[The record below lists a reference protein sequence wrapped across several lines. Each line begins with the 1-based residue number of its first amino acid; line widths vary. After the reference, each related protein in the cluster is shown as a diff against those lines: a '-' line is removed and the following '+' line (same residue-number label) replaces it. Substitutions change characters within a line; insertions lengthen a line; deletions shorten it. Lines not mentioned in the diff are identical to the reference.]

1 MGLRDHLPCDIRS
14 ELVVHG
20 RTQSFECRLLDRI
33 GEGGMATVY
42 LAEHEGR
49 RVAVKYLNPE
59 IMLSQDTA
67 LDRFVR
73 EASLLKGI
81 RHPNIVR
88 IYNLGVDQEDCP
100 FLVMEL
106 VERAKTLATL
116 IEVWRFRRS
125 QAGEPDPATGR
136 FRASLVPLGVLL
148 PLMRQVIG
156 ALSELHV
163 RGIVHRDIKP
173 DNVLVSDVDGQCVA
187 KLTDLGISKSL
198 VGQDPGL
205 TAENCVVGTP
215 YYMSPEAVTGCR
227 IDTTSGKAWYV
238 GKQSD
243 VWGIGVMLYEL
254 VTGCLPYTADIG
266 GLPSASRLQSSQE
279 RANLMAAQVVGK
291 VADAKFRH
299 EPLGK
304 YVEDPNRT
312 LAEMIDICLTKE
324 PWLRPQ
330 DAETLLPLIGL
341 AEEEERNRGRTS
353 DHSGP
358 CASLPSKLISGV
370 RSKSFGEAPTVASN
384 PPPRLSAEPPMTVRD
399 KADKKPHGT
408 AGKRRMPRW
417 PVAVLAL
424 AALAI
429 GALVA
434 YPYVQDVF
442 PWFGQTTVSAP
453 ISSPSIVAP
462 ATARPLVSAPPR
474 RQPDSGPARSTV
486 AYQVLQQ
493 GRAAFRAGD
502 CRTAS
507 KHMRAIQAAYPAF
520 PETYRILGDC
530 AHRAGDQAEA
540 RENYGRYLEFE
551 GVVPLPPEALKI
563 VNQ

>member
-1 MGLRDHLPCDIRS
+1 MGLRDHLPCVIRS
-14 ELVVHG
+14 EIIANG
-20 RTQSFECRLLDRI
+20 RTHSFECRLLDRI

-59 IMLSQDTA
+59 LMRSQDTA

-73 EASLLKGI
+73 EAGLLKGI

-106 VERAKTLATL
+106 VEHAKTLATL

-125 QAGEPDPATGR
+125 RAGEPNPATGR
-136 FRASLVPLGVLL
+136 YRSSLVPLGVLL

-156 ALSELHV
+156 ALAELHA

-173 DNVLVSDVDGQCVA
+173 DNVLVSDIEGQCTA

-198 VGQDPGL
+198 VGKDPGL

-227 IDTTSGKAWYV
+227 IDSASGKAWYV

-243 VWGIGVMLYEL
+243 VWGMGVVLYEL
-254 VTGCLPYTADIG
+254 VTGCLPYAADLG
-266 GLPSASRLQSSQE
+266 DLPATSRLQSSQE

-299 EPLGK
+299 EPLSRF
-304 YVEDPNRT
+304 VEEPNRT
-312 LAEMIDICLTKE
+312 LADMIDACLIKE

-330 DAETLLPLIGL
+330 DAEALLALIDL
-341 AEEEERNRGRTS
+341 AQEEERERGRSS

-358 CASLPSKLISGV
+358 CASLPSGLVSGV
-370 RSKSFGEAPTVASN
+370 RSKTFGEAPTMASN
-384 PPPRLSAEPPMTVRD
+384 PPPHPTPPPSSVPPSAPGPKPRAEPRP
-399 KADKKPHGT
+399 GIS
-408 AGKRRMPRW
+408 RW
-417 PVAVLAL
+417 TRAAFVLGAL
-424 AALAI
+424 AVS
-429 GALVA
+429 GLVA
-434 YPYVQDVF
+434 YPFAVDGIQSLDN
-442 PWFGQTTVSAP
+442 GAAGVS
-453 ISSPSIVAP
+453 SLPSP
-462 ATARPLVSAPPR
+462 ATTPVLASPQVSAPPR
-474 RQPDSGPARSTV
+474 RRPDSGPARTSV
-486 AYQVLQQ
+486 AYQILRQ
-493 GRAAFRAGD
+493 GQAAHRSGD
-502 CRTAS
+502 CRTAVR
-507 KHMRAIQAAYPAF
+507 HMRAIQAAYPSF
-520 PETYRILGDC
+520 PETYRVLGDC
-530 AHRAGDQAEA
+530 AKRSGDLAEA

-551 GVVPLPPEALKI
+551 GVEPLPPEAMRVL
-563 VNQ
+563 NP